1 MSEPSVVALVVNITT
16 LKTKKLKWANP
27 PTCIPKFALYISR
40 PFLHVDHCV
49 NSVNI
54 NFTLNLTQGVFIDRI
69 YRINHTETWNFNAPT
84 LVTSVSHKI
93 TAKCGILCP
102 KTLLLTEK
110 QLHAIQFFVVARN
123 VCLLAIPKS
132 CAQNLSIRLLENHS
146 LFRVLLS
153 FISLGIVF
161 LSPARLRISDCT
173 ASEWRNDACSHSETS
188 LFIYLFIYF
197 LQNIPHHDPFY

>member
-1 MSEPSVVALVVNITT
+1 MSGPSVVALVVNITT

-84 LVTSVSHKI
+84 LVTSPSHKI
-93 TAKCGILCP
+93 TPYIFWQCWPPGDPMILCT
-102 KTLLLTEK
+102 K
-110 QLHAIQFFVVARN
+110 HG
-123 VCLLAIPKS
+123 S
-132 CAQNLSIRLLENHS
+132 SITGK
-146 LFRVLLS
+146 S
-153 FISLGIVF
+153 FIVCVMSLSGYEDTCDLKSLNHDAFSVHG
-161 LSPARLRISDCT
+161 RQLRV
-173 ASEWRNDACSHSETS
+173 CSHCTV
-188 LFIYLFIYF
+188 
-197 LQNIPHHDPFY
+197 